1 MTIYY
6 EDLEPGQIVEYGR
19 YTAKKTEMLAFAR
32 KWDPRPFHIDEAFA
46 KTTLY
51 GSLTA
56 SGVFTLAVFTKVCN
70 AGTADFAVRGA
81 LGYEKLAFPA
91 AVKADDVLTGRSEI
105 RGKRP
110 SKSRPELGIV
120 RSHDTLTN
128 QRGETVLDLS
138 VAYLIEMRGS

>member
-6 EDLEPGQIVEYGR
+6 EDMTPGQIVEYGT
-19 YTAKKTEMLAFAR
+19 YTTTKSEMLAFAQ

-56 SGVFTLAVFTKVCN
+56 SGIFTLAAFTKICN
-70 AGTADFAVRGA
+70 VGTDGMAVRGA
-81 LGYEKLAFPA
+81 LGYENLSFPV
-91 AVKADDVLTGRSEI
+91 AVKPDDVLTGQSEI
-105 RGKRP
+105 LGKRP

-120 RSHDTLTN
+120 RSRDTMTN
-128 QRGETVLDLS
+128 QHGEIVLDLN
-138 VAYLIEMRGS
+138 VAYLIEIRG